1 PPMKSFAL
9 LFRPT
14 RVLEPVEAAR
24 RNDAARAWAFARRD
38 EGSLQHATPFEEEG
52 VRVTLD
58 DLRSVDVLG
67 TVGAVLILQAPDIA
81 AAVEL
86 AKTHPGLPY
95 GVEIDIR
102 PVKAVLPA
110 GA

>member
-1 PPMKSFAL
+1 MKPFAL

-14 RVLEPVEAAR
+14 RTVSPEDAAR

-38 EGSLQHATPFEEEG
+38 EGSLQHATPLEEEG

-67 TVGAVLILQAPDIA
+67 TVGAVLVLQAPDMA
-81 AAVEL
+81 TVVEL
-86 AKTHPGLPY
+86 AKTHPGLRY

-102 PVKAVLPA
+102 PVKAILPA
-110 GA
+110 AP